1 MVVIKTPGPY
11 FSEATMSTI
20 IYTKPACVQCTATKR
35 EFDKLGLDYD
45 LVDITADRNAR
56 DVVLGLGYLSAPV
69 VMSAGEHWSGFRP
82 DRIKAL
88 VNQAA

>member
-1 MVVIKTPGPY
+1 MN
-11 FSEATMSTI
+11 TI

-45 LVDITADRNAR
+45 VLDITADPTAR
-56 DVVLGLGYLSAPV
+56 DLVLSLGYLSAPV
-69 VMSAGEHWSGFRP
+69 VVSADGHWSGFRP

-88 VNQAA
+88 ANQAA